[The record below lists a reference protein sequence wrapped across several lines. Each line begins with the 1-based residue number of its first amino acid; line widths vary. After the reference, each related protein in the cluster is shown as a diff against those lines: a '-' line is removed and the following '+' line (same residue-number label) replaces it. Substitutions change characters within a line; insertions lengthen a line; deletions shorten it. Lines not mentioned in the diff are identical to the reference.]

1 MAKSGQKN
9 NIYNETDINETND
22 DEYESEST
30 ENPFL
35 DAIPSLNNQVF
46 IQASQ
51 VDEQKLIQDFF
62 KYAQRRSKSRKL
74 IKIIFVVTVPMMI
87 LSVIFGIY
95 LMFVFLFFALM
106 LLTPPLILIECD
118 IHNVHYKY
126 KEYVIQKAI
135 GNKVEDMIYKNTFDF
150 PFKLYKSL
158 NVIKKGNK
166 YCSEDI
172 ITGKYNDVYFV
183 QSDLDIKYENGSTHK
198 VYFSGRWIIIDYPK
212 KFSGTVVV
220 NDNDFDGADREDLE
234 VIKLENSY
242 FNEIFT
248 VKTSDMQLGYYI
260 LTPQIVERFINLK
273 KNINGDIIA
282 CFKDGLLHIFVN
294 DGKNSFEPDIDKVD
308 FIDDVMRFVKDFSL
322 VSETIDILKVN
333 HGVYAQS
340 EIQTSV
346 NQTQYQNH
354 SNSTPSQSSGSGIG
368 IQGGRF

>member
-212 KFSGTVVV
+212 KFSGTVSII
-220 NDNDFDGADREDLE
+220 DNSFKYSVKRNDLE
-234 VIKLENSY
+234 KIQLENST
-242 FNEIFT
+242 FNNMFK
-248 VKTSDMQLGYYI
+248 VKASNMQLGYYL
-260 LTPQIVERFINLK
+260 LTPQLVERFIELK
-273 KNINGDIIA
+273 QKSNGKVIA
-282 CFKDGLLHIFVN
+282 CFKDGFLHIFINNRKDSFELNIDNFNITTEIQRFLQDFELVN
-294 DGKNSFEPDIDKVD
+294 GTIDVLEVGNSFYVQ
-308 FIDDVMRFVKDFSL
+308 
-322 VSETIDILKVN
+322 SET
-333 HGVYAQS
+333 QPS
-340 EIQTSV
+340 
-346 NQTQYQNH
+346 QYQNH
-354 SNSTPSQSSGSGIG
+354 SDDTPQQTKNSGVG

>member
-95 LMFVFLFFALM
+95 LMFAFLFFTLM

-212 KFSGTVVV
+212 KFSGTVSII
-220 NDNDFDGADREDLE
+220 DNSFKYSVKRNDLE
-234 VIKLENSY
+234 KIQLENST
-242 FNEIFT
+242 FNNMFK
-248 VKTSDMQLGYYI
+248 VKASNMQLGYYL
-260 LTPQIVERFINLK
+260 LTPQLVERFIELK
-273 KNINGDIIA
+273 QKSNGKVIA
-282 CFKDGLLHIFVN
+282 CFKDGFLHIFINNRKDSFELNIDNFNITTEIQRFLQDFELVN
-294 DGKNSFEPDIDKVD
+294 GTIDVLEVGNSFYVQ
-308 FIDDVMRFVKDFSL
+308 
-322 VSETIDILKVN
+322 SET
-333 HGVYAQS
+333 QPS
-340 EIQTSV
+340 
-346 NQTQYQNH
+346 QYQNH
-354 SNSTPSQSSGSGIG
+354 SDDTPQQTKNSGVG